1 MITQGRLTRHEVLCN
16 NKWFI
21 ERYDLPTVIF
31 AYCGNKPK
39 TAVLRRY
46 SSPCRAVFCARASP
60 AHWCSWAL
68 HTPKPMIYLLLR
80 IYGVSYWGIFEALK
94 THPAAWKARS
104 SDCKRALL
112 WAITVGFSSAN
123 KASSCVCSSLIIE
136 LSKWYRVCIDA
147 VTLNKVINFCPFNG
161 TPPCRFCGCV
171 LRCQLCQS
179 IEFLFVKW
187 AIAGESRRT
196 STWRLISRYA
206 NLYPL
211 VGSAAPQ
218 TLHTLGNTRVQGNYK
233 KWTEDYVMGSNA
245 LLI

>member
-1 MITQGRLTRHEVLCN
+1 MASLLITVSGCFLRACVTCSLMLMSIAHTEA
-16 NKWFI
+16 
-21 ERYDLPTVIF
+21 DDIF
-31 AYCGNKPK
+31 AVTNIWC
-39 TAVLRRY
+39 VLGDFWSPQNT
-46 SSPCRAVFCARASP
+46 SSC
-60 AHWCSWAL
+60 
-68 HTPKPMIYLLLR
+68 I
-80 IYGVSYWGIFEALK
+80 E
-94 THPAAWKARS
+94 S
-104 SDCKRALL
+104 STDCKRAYYVLL
-112 WAITVGFSSAN
+112 LLDFLSAN

-171 LRCQLCQS
+171 LRCQLYQS
-179 IEFLFVKW
+179 IESSLFVKW

-233 KWTEDYVMGSNA
+233 KWTEDYVMGSNV